1 MNKEAQ
7 VLQFSSRPGYRAE
20 LAAPE
25 PCEVPEARRLEQAL
39 ANIHADAR
47 EQARRYQDE
56 TRVPEGGE

>member
-1 MNKEAQ
+1 MINQAEVVQLPLSDPREA
-7 VLQFSSRPGYRAE
+7 
-20 LAAPE
+20 
-25 PCEVPEARRLEQAL
+25 PEARRLEQAL